1 MCKSRLKKKI
11 KLVVQCNITLPSGL
25 CIISFAIYP
34 NGPSIKA
41 CNILFLYSSIRCGWK
56 CVKYFSSICFLYNMT
71 SDTFP
76 LVLCPSQF
84 PDWIDCIHSLRL
96 STPYCG
102 QYFFYTGKQYYSIQS
117 IINMCQ
123 QILSTSY
130 MIFELLSS
138 YDRLDFNNIL
148 WFKRKLQRNI
158 KKYTFLYFIL
168 KFDTI

>member
-1 MCKSRLKKKI
+1 ME
-11 KLVVQCNITLPSGL
+11 LVVQCNITLPSGL

-41 CNILFLYSSIRCGWK
+41 CNILFLNSSIRCGWK
-56 CVKYFSSICFLYNMT
+56 CVKYFSSICCLYNMT

-102 QYFFYTGKQYYSIQS
+102 QYFFSYRKTILLNTIY

-138 YDRLDFNNIL
+138 YDRLDFNNSL

-158 KKYTFLYFIL
+158 KKHTFLYSIL

>member
-1 MCKSRLKKKI
+1 
-11 KLVVQCNITLPSGL
+11 
-25 CIISFAIYP
+25 
-34 NGPSIKA
+34 
-41 CNILFLYSSIRCGWK
+41 
-56 CVKYFSSICFLYNMT
+56 MT

-102 QYFFYTGKQYYSIQS
+102 QYFFFHTGKQYYSIQS

-123 QILSTSY
+123 QILLTSY

-138 YDRLDFNNIL
+138 YDRLDFNNSL

-158 KKYTFLYFIL
+158 KKYTFLYSIL
-168 KFDTI
+168 KFELKTSFKTMILPWNKYIIYTPSLNVWPKCIHRPIYM